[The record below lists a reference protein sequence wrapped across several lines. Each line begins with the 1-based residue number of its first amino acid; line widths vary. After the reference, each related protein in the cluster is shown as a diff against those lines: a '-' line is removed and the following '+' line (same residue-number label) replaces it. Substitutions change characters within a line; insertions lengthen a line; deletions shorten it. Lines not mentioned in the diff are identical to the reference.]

1 MGATGPAACLP
12 VPSIDMC
19 VSVSLGILTVNDHH
33 PLARHP
39 RCRVT
44 IAKQNSFRNAP
55 SWRVLP
61 VGPTA
66 AFWSSPPV
74 PGAILHLTYPQTV
87 AGWADLPALRQ
98 CRPRAYSVHAWQD
111 YSPWPA
117 QVLRV
122 QGPVHRSA
130 GNHLR
135 KFASALAPL
144 AANHPSDVRQ
154 QEGHIDQPNSADA
167 VLQHEDRLV
176 PWPSHPRSHEGRK
189 LVADGRPPEL
199 QSSHETFIGRKEGE
213 TVSRGYAHKNAVL
226 TLVERRGRAR
236 SFHVEGVKGADLA
249 PMRGMIGIYQQ
260 LQRAAPS
267 PLSGRV
273 DFRYSNSIKLGI
285 DDIDRADC
293 ALLGVKG
300 KRLTYETTA
309 QS

>member
-117 QVLRV
+117 QMLRV

-130 GNHLR
+130 ENHLR

-144 AANHPSDVRQ
+144 VANHPSDVRQ

-199 QSSHETFIGRKEGE
+199 QSSLMKLSSAARK
-213 TVSRGYAHKNAVL
+213 A
-226 TLVERRGRAR
+226 RRSAADTPIRTPFLPSLNVGGGLAR
-236 SFHVEGVKGADLA
+236 STSKAL
-249 PMRGMIGIYQQ
+249 RGLI
-260 LQRAAPS
+260 L
-267 PLSGRV
+267 
-273 DFRYSNSIKLGI
+273 
-285 DDIDRADC
+285 
-293 ALLGVKG
+293 
-300 KRLTYETTA
+300 RLCVA
-309 QS
+309 